1 MGQIQ
6 KKLRLFMRASIALV
20 AAALLL
26 DFVLPGQRF
35 TTDVIK
41 VDRKIQKHNNAA
53 KGHHYSYQLSST
65 QHTFSVSETVA
76 KCTKPGDDIE
86 YSISR
91 LFGEVNWCKPMQMQ
105 TRAYYSLRWL
115 AALLLPLSVL
125 VLMFV
130 APRVKSAL
138 DVDVLVFVLQV
149 VLMVEVV
156 FFVLA

>member
-1 MGQIQ
+1 M
-6 KKLRLFMRASIALV
+6 
-20 AAALLL
+20 
-26 DFVLPGQRF
+26 
-35 TTDVIK
+35 
-41 VDRKIQKHNNAA
+41 
-53 KGHHYSYQLSST
+53 
-65 QHTFSVSETVA
+65 A
-76 KCTKPGDDIE
+76 KCTKAGDDIE

-91 LFGEVNWCKPMQMQ
+91 LFDEVNWCKPIQMQ

-125 VLMFV
+125 VLMFI